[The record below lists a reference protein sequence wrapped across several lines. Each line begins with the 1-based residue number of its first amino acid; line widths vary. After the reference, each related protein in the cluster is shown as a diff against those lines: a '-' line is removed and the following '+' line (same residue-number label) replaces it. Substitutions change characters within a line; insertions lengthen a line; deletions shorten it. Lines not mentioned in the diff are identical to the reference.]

1 MPRNGND
8 DDIIIIK
15 KHKTVRTMR
24 RHRENRPK
32 LEQFDMNN
40 DYDDMRSFR
49 QRKMVPR
56 FFNLGNIQSYLGF
69 PRNRFAREVIGL
81 PEGLIADE
89 DNSKGTKRELREPV
103 ASDLIFSNE
112 DGMAESILSDDK
124 DLNKRVIKDEAR
136 AASVILDEN
145 EKDGEEKAQ
154 KVKKSGEKILKKIIK
169 VEKVNQPSGRAEE
182 AKSITKKDFVLMTT
196 LNPTPKTPISLG
208 LVMDTEES
216 IPEKKENAKKNF
228 KD

>member
-1 MPRNGND
+1 MRKLVQLIVCLVFLCYFIQASPHMPRNGND

-89 DNSKGTKRELREPV
+89 GN
-103 ASDLIFSNE
+103 
-112 DGMAESILSDDK
+112 IL
-124 DLNKRVIKDEAR
+124 L
-136 AASVILDEN
+136 
-145 EKDGEEKAQ
+145 AQ
-154 KVKKSGEKILKKIIK
+154 
-169 VEKVNQPSGRAEE
+169 RFH
-182 AKSITKKDFVLMTT
+182 ITVL
-196 LNPTPKTPISLG
+196 P
-208 LVMDTEES
+208 
-216 IPEKKENAKKNF
+216 
-228 KD
+228 